1 MTFIKSLQ
9 EKYRSDKIF
18 LAEWILAIA
27 TGAFIFLT
35 SSTWDLQSLTQWS
48 VNVWHVLFN
57 GHPRDLY
64 AYTAQNVWHVH
75 HAHMGSEL
83 LSVLPWSIWNFPL
96 FLIERFN
103 GTAIVD
109 SAWMLAYS
117 KLFLVLLSVV
127 MLIFTKKITML
138 ITGDKTKS
146 IWAMFLSASSLYLY
160 LSVCYSGQNEIFMIL
175 ASVIAVYCLLKKR
188 TGWFIFWSALAI
200 AIKPFFLLPFLAV
213 LVLFEKN
220 ILKIIGKAALSLA
233 GLVGQKLLFM
243 GAPGYSE
250 SMNSG
255 PAKEMLEEMFPK
267 NIPTSFGQ
275 ISLFAICL
283 VLIYIYSYSRDFS
296 WDSLRTDHNRVA
308 KYAIYVINLTYM
320 SYLMFSP
327 FSFYRVDI
335 LVPFLYIMMVQN
347 EKMVFYTSILDVA
360 MQFALM
366 MQLILRSSIM
376 FNLGFVNRSV
386 FQRLLGYYVEYDDQS
401 KYMRT
406 DLFLAEKFPTLVFFR
421 PMFSAVAVICG
432 ILLLVF
438 NHPDEKYTLKVN
450 AEKRCRVLLWIRILT
465 IVPFAVLTLYLFTH
479 VQERVYL

>member
-1 MTFIKSLQ
+1 M
-9 EKYRSDKIF
+9 
-18 LAEWILAIA
+18 
-27 TGAFIFLT
+27 
-35 SSTWDLQSLTQWS
+35 
-48 VNVWHVLFN
+48 
-57 GHPRDLY
+57 
-64 AYTAQNVWHVH
+64 
-75 HAHMGSEL
+75 
-83 LSVLPWSIWNFPL
+83 
-96 FLIERFN
+96 
-103 GTAIVD
+103 
-109 SAWMLAYS
+109 
-117 KLFLVLLSVV
+117 
-127 MLIFTKKITML
+127 
-138 ITGDKTKS
+138 
-146 IWAMFLSASSLYLY
+146 
-160 LSVCYSGQNEIFMIL
+160 
-175 ASVIAVYCLLKKR
+175 
-188 TGWFIFWSALAI
+188 
-200 AIKPFFLLPFLAV
+200 
-213 LVLFEKN
+213 LFEKN
-220 ILKIIGKAALSLA
+220 ILKIIGKAALSLV

-479 VQERVYL
+479 VQEREIALLS